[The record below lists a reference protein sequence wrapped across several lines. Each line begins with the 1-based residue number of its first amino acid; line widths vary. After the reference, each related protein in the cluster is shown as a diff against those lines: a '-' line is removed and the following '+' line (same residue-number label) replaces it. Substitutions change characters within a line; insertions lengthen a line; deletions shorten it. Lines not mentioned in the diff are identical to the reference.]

1 MATDNFELLPG
12 STSQQHVIEQITREL
27 EAEQE
32 IILKCLE
39 DEKLKLLSEIS
50 TPMQTILDPCMTDL
64 QNELATMRYENELRE
79 LEDEYFQ
86 TFCINE
92 VC

>member
-1 MATDNFELLPG
+1 
-12 STSQQHVIEQITREL
+12 VIEQITREL
-27 EAEQE
+27 EAEEQ
-32 IILKCLE
+32 IILKRLE

-50 TPMQTILDPCMTDL
+50 SPIQTILELSMTDL

-79 LEDEYFQ
+79 LEDEYFRS
-86 TFCINE
+86 FCNNE